1 MRRTDGKNGWKKMPC
16 PWSSTGWSWGKV
28 VNEQVD
34 ECTCEPCKAPKG
46 RDYRNNEKTAAE

>member
-1 MRRTDGKNGWKKMPC
+1 MRRTEGKNGWKKMPC

-34 ECTCEPCKAPKG
+34 ECTCEPSKAPKG
-46 RDYRNNEKTAAE
+46 RDYRNDEKTAAV